1 MAAKKTAKKSAKR
14 PAKKAAPKSGKRPV
28 KKAAAKRPSGA
39 KSVKK
44 SVKKS
49 AKKSA
54 KRPAKKAPAKKSA
67 AKVALSSAAKI
78 EIPPVPTRVSTTPAP
93 KQSSGA
99 PKPVAPVKKSSPTA
113 LFLVIA
119 GVVVLAIV
127 ALANRSSTDDGTMA
141 EPTTSPTSEA
151 SASASPDSSALANH
165 EAPVGFVAIAHGDM
179 GVTLHWKA
187 PMAAEGITGYTVSVS
202 YDAKNFTEVATVPAT
217 QFSLDVAKASDEG
230 GTQFLIQTVYSDGT
244 KVDGKKFSLKGNYK

>member
-14 PAKKAAPKSGKRPV
+14 PAKKAAPKSGKRPI
-28 KKAAAKRPSGA
+28 KKAAAKRPSA
-39 KSVKK
+39 A
-44 SVKKS
+44 KKS

-67 AKVALSSAAKI
+67 AKAAVSAAAKI

-99 PKPVAPVKKSSPTA
+99 PKPVAPQKKSSPTA

-127 ALANRSSTDDGTMA
+127 ALANRSSTDDGSMA
-141 EPTTSPTSEA
+141 KPTTSPTSETSA
-151 SASASPDSSALANH
+151 SASASPTASALANH

-187 PMAAEGITGYTVSVS
+187 PAATEGITGYTISVS
-202 YDAKNFTEVATVPAT
+202 YDAKNFTEVATVPGT
-217 QFSLDVAKASDEG
+217 QFSLDVSKASDEG

>member
-1 MAAKKTAKKSAKR
+1 VAAKKRAKRSATR

-39 KSVKK
+39 KK
-44 SVKKS
+44 SV
-49 AKKSA
+49 KKSA

-67 AKVALSSAAKI
+67 AKVAVSAAAKI

>member
-14 PAKKAAPKSGKRPV
+14 PAKKAAPKSGKRPI

-39 KSVKK
+39 KK

-49 AKKSA
+49 AKKTA

-67 AKVALSSAAKI
+67 AKVAVSSAAKI

-99 PKPVAPVKKSSPTA
+99 PKPVAPQKKSSPTA

-127 ALANRSSTDDGTMA
+127 ALANRSSTDDGSMA
-141 EPTTSPTSEA
+141 KPTTSPTSETSA
-151 SASASPDSSALANH
+151 SASASPTASALANH

-187 PMAAEGITGYTVSVS
+187 PAATEGITGYTISVS
-202 YDAKNFTEVATVPAT
+202 YDAKNFTEVATVPGT
-217 QFSLDVAKASDEG
+217 QFSLDVSKASDEG

>member
-1 MAAKKTAKKSAKR
+1 MAAKKRAKRSATR

-39 KSVKK
+39 KK
-44 SVKKS
+44 SV
-49 AKKSA
+49 KKSA

-67 AKVALSSAAKI
+67 AKVAVSAAAKI